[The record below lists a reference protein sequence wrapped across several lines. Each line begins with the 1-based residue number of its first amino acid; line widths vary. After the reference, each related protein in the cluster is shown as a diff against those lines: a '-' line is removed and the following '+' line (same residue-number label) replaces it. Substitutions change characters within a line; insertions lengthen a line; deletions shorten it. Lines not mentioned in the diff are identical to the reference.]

1 MEIPKSALI
10 VVAFVL
16 VTLAVLFMLG
26 SNRPQP
32 GSSNVLNQSPNQTE
46 NQYSN
51 TSAGG
56 ANGGNGNG
64 NSPNSSSVANSGAS
78 GSSREVVMLQTSKG
92 NIEILMDRA
101 KAPITV
107 QNFENYVKSGFYDA
121 TIFHRVILG
130 FMIQGGGFT
139 SDGSEKLT
147 QAPIKLESN
156 NGLKNAAGTIAMART
171 SVADSAT
178 AQFFINTVDNPD
190 LDNAPGNDGYAVFGT
205 VISGMDVVRSIE
217 SVATGVH
224 GQYSD
229 WPLEPVT
236 ITKAYME

>member
-1 MEIPKSALI
+1 MEIPKPALI
-10 VVAFVL
+10 MAAFIIL
-16 VTLAVLFMLG
+16 TLALLFMLG
-26 SNRPQP
+26 SNKT
-32 GSSNVLNQSPNQTE
+32 QS
-46 NQYSN
+46 
-51 TSAGG
+51 
-56 ANGGNGNG
+56 
-64 NSPNSSSVANSGAS
+64 SSSVIANQTQNQNSNTGAGAS
-78 GSSREVVMLQTSKG
+78 NNSTSATASGTREVVMLQTSKG
-92 NIEILMDRA
+92 NIEILLDRS

-107 QNFENYVKSGFYDA
+107 QNFENYVKSGFYDG
-121 TIFHRVILG
+121 TIFHRVLQG

-139 SDGSEKLT
+139 ADGSEKLT

-156 NGLKNAAGTIAMART
+156 NGLKNVAGTIAMART
-171 SVADSAT
+171 SNPNSAT

-190 LDNAPGNDGYAVFGT
+190 LDYAPGNDGYAVFGT
-205 VISGMDVVRSIE
+205 VISGMDVIRAIE